1 MGSASGQAAHIGA
14 LDMRGDA
21 GTVPS
26 AGYRKLSVVVPAYN
40 EEQNIPILCDRL
52 LAVLDGLGTPF
63 EIIIVN
69 DGSKD
74 KTGLVLRA
82 AAARRKEIKV
92 IELKRNSGQ
101 TAAMMCGIDHASG
114 DIIIPID
121 ADLQNDPADIP
132 ALLAKIAEGYD
143 VVSGWRTDRK
153 DAALSRNLPSRIA
166 NRIISLVSRVHL
178 HDYGCTLKAYRLE
191 VLDGVRLYGE
201 MHRLI
206 PVYASW
212 MGAKVTEIPVR
223 HHARSHGSSNYG
235 LERVAKIILDLIVV
249 KFLDRQFMKP
259 IYVFGGFGM
268 LCLAVS
274 GIAVVWAL
282 YLKFVDG
289 LSLIQTPLPLLAVM
303 TFVTGFMCILMGL
316 LSEILMRTYFE
327 SQGKTSYVVRERL
340 NFDPADDDIQQAK
353 K

>member
-1 MGSASGQAAHIGA
+1 MMKLELAERAVETAAPA
-14 LDMRGDA
+14 ARPA
-21 GTVPS
+21 
-26 AGYRKLSVVVPAYN
+26 YRMISVIVPAYN

-52 LAVLDGLGTPF
+52 LAVLDALGAPF
-63 EIIIVN
+63 EIILVN

-74 KTGLVLRA
+74 RTGEVLRA
-82 AAARRKEIKV
+82 AAASRREIKV
-92 IELKRNSGQ
+92 IALKRNSGQ

-132 ALLAKIAEGYD
+132 LLLAKIAEGYD
-143 VVSGWRTDRK
+143 VVSGWRKERK
-153 DAALSRNLPSRIA
+153 DSALRRNLPSRIA
-166 NRIISLVSRVHL
+166 NRLISFVSRVPL

-212 MGAKVTEIPVR
+212 MGARVTEIPVR
-223 HHARSHGSSNYG
+223 HYPRAHGSSNYG

-274 GIAVVWAL
+274 GLAGGWAL

-289 LSLIQTPLPLLAVM
+289 LSLILTPLPLLSVM
-303 TFVTGFMCILMGL
+303 TFITGFMCILMGL

-327 SQGKTSYVVRERL
+327 SQGKMPYVVRERL
-340 NFDPADDDIQQAK
+340 NFDAADEDMTRTK

>member
-1 MGSASGQAAHIGA
+1 MRDGGGQTVTLELAERETAPAA
-14 LDMRGDA
+14 
-21 GTVPS
+21 TPS
-26 AGYRKLSVVVPAYN
+26 YRMLSVVVPAYN
-40 EEQNIPILCDRL
+40 EEQNIPVLCERL
-52 LAVLDGLGTPF
+52 LAVLDGFGAAF
-63 EIIIVN
+63 EIILVN

-74 KTGLVLRA
+74 GTGRVLRA
-82 AAARRKEIKV
+82 AAGRRKEIKV

-132 ALLAKIAEGYD
+132 ALLAKIDEGYD
-143 VVSGWRTDRK
+143 VVSGWRKDRK
-153 DAALSRNLPSRIA
+153 DAELRRNLPSRIA
-166 NRIISLVSRVHL
+166 NKIISIVSRVHL

-212 MGAKVTEIPVR
+212 MGARVTEIPVR
-223 HHARSHGSSNYG
+223 HHARSHGKSNYG

-268 LCLAVS
+268 LCLAIS
-274 GIAVVWAL
+274 GVAGIWAL
-282 YLKFVDG
+282 YLKIVDG

-303 TFVTGFMCILMGL
+303 TFITGFMCILMGL

-340 NFDPADDDIQQAK
+340 NFDEHPTVK
-353 K
+353 